1 MPAPVESD
9 SDGEFDDAIKSVN
22 QAGGFEESSDEEV
35 EVTTA
40 KVKKGRG
47 KKKRGGDTN
56 TTTKKRRGTTYTA
69 KEYLL
74 VAKAY
79 MAMSENAITGSDQK
93 GSSFWDSVETHYNA
107 LVAQTNKLWEQM
119 DGWEDLIPRTKESI
133 RKSWRTKLAP
143 AVQKFAGICDTNEPK
158 SGELKD
164 DKLMNMYYVRMME
177 IYYDRSAT
185 YSSAIPR
192 HFNKLMEAYKYLREH
207 AKFAQL
213 FPTDAKNQPPGS
225 IKKALLSKRAKN
237 QQPARTD
244 RPIGRERAK
253 ADRGVDYVVS
263 IFRVL
268 TLTHTPLL

>member
-1 MPAPVESD
+1 MPAPVDSD

-93 GSSFWDSVETHYNA
+93 GSSFWDSVESHYNA

-133 RKSWRTKLAP
+133 RKSWSSKLAP
-143 AVQKFAGICDTNEPK
+143 AVQKFALGDF
-158 SGELKD
+158 
-164 DKLMNMYYVRMME
+164 
-177 IYYDRSAT
+177 YYDDYDSQ
-185 YSSAIPR
+185 SNIAISRKSHHDGLCP
-192 HFNKLMEAYKYLREH
+192 F
-207 AKFAQL
+207 
-213 FPTDAKNQPPGS
+213 S
-225 IKKALLSKRAKN
+225 IEEK
-237 QQPARTD
+237 
-244 RPIGRERAK
+244 
-253 ADRGVDYVVS
+253 V
-263 IFRVL
+263 F
-268 TLTHTPLL
+268 